1 MSPRSVRE
9 ALRQTRPGF
18 YSDLYKRVRWA
29 RRVLPLLVGLFVAG
43 LEWWLH
49 LLPNSTWLFYLQ
61 IFFYGVVGPLVMW
74 LTLDW
79 ISEEIRERAEAE
91 AKLLEAN
98 QRLRALREVLGRSLA
113 TENLEEV
120 IRGVV
125 NALADVMEVDASLEL
140 EGYHWSTPGFYA
152 SRGLEVRRLE
162 LPRSGGRL
170 DLIIS
175 GVDDEFLDL
184 LAAEIDSVLEAAKAR
199 TRDFLTLFE
208 VDEALRAEANLEKLL
223 GGLLEKI
230 IDWAGASGGAVYLL
244 DADGILHPWAEVNM
258 PEAGQSFAPSGAWEE
273 AKKLP
278 TFIETHLLAIP
289 LFDKEP
295 VGVLVLRGRAR
306 HLKEEMPFLRL
317 LARQVALA
325 VRNAQAYL
333 RAEEL
338 AINEERNRIAREI
351 HDGIAQAL
359 AFMALKLDLATRLM
373 ERDPER
379 ARAEIQQVKQTL
391 RQQIREVRRSIF
403 ALRPIDLERY
413 GLIHSIERYAR
424 AFAEQVGLRI
434 SLELP
439 EAVSLTPA
447 SEVVVFRVV
456 QEALN
461 NTAKHASGEQI
472 WVRLASLGE
481 KGARLAICDDG
492 VGFDPQNPSSEGLG
506 GFGLAQMKERVEAR
520 GGRFWLESAPN
531 QGTCVYAE
539 LPY

>member
-1 MSPRSVRE
+1 MNEPVRRTRSGVY
-9 ALRQTRPGF
+9 AG
-18 YSDLYKRVRWA
+18 LYERVRWA
-29 RRVLPLLVGLFVAG
+29 RKVLPPLVGAVVVA

-49 LLPNSTWLFYLQ
+49 RLPPDPWLFYLQ
-61 IFFYGVVGPLVMW
+61 LIFYGVVGPLVMW

-79 ISEEIRERAEAE
+79 ISEEVRERAVAE

-125 NALADVMEVDASLEL
+125 NALFDVLGAEASLEL
-140 EGYHWSTPGFYA
+140 EGYHRSTPAFYTR
-152 SRGLEVRRLE
+152 RGLPVQRLE

-170 DLIIS
+170 ELILPEHE
-175 GVDDEFLDL
+175 GDEDFLDL
-184 LAAEIDSVLEAAKAR
+184 LAAEVDSLLEAAKAR

-208 VDEALRAEANLEKLL
+208 VDEAMGAEANLEKLL
-223 GGLLEKI
+223 GGLLSKI
-230 IDWAGASGGAVYLL
+230 IAWAGAEAGAVYLL
-244 DADGILHPWAEVNM
+244 DADGILHPWAEANM
-258 PEAGQSFAPSGAWEE
+258 PEAQQSFAPSERWQE
-273 AKKLP
+273 AKRSP
-278 TFIETHLLAIP
+278 TFIEPNLLAIP
-289 LFDKEP
+289 LYDKDP
-295 VGVLVLRGRAR
+295 VGVLVLRGSAR

-359 AFMALKLDLATRLM
+359 AFMALKLDLATRLLD
-373 ERDPER
+373 RDP
-379 ARAEIQQVKQTL
+379 ARAKQEIGTVKETL
-391 RQQIREVRRSIF
+391 RGQIREVRRSIF

-413 GLIHSIERYAR
+413 GLVRSIERYAG
-424 AFAEQVGLRI
+424 AFAEQVGLGI
-434 SLELP
+434 ELEL
-439 EAVSLTPA
+439 ADDVQLTPA
-447 SEVVVFRVV
+447 SEVVLFRVL

-461 NTAKHASGEQI
+461 NVAKHAQAREVSVRLVAMGEQ
-472 WVRLASLGE
+472 
-481 KGARLAICDDG
+481 GARLTVCDDG
-492 VGFDPQNPSSEGLG
+492 IGFNPARTVPEGLG
-506 GFGLAQMKERVEAR
+506 GFGMAQMRERVEAR
-520 GGRFWLESAPN
+520 GGRFRVESAP
-531 QGTCVYAE
+531 GEGACVSAE